1 MQSNYFKGIFKGQ
14 SRGAKAKR
22 QVLYSILIQG
32 LSIIIGLL
40 YVPLLLNYLSQEKYG
55 IWLTLTSILGWFS
68 FFDIGIGNGLR
79 NKLTEVFARNEFGL
93 GKKLVSTT
101 YFLLICIFSVVLVLF
116 HISNFFLDWNLIL
129 NTKTIDS
136 RELHNLVSIVFT
148 FFILRFIVQIISV
161 VYLADQK
168 PSATKM
174 MITAGNLFSYIII
187 LILTRISIN
196 QSLLLVGVVISSIPV
211 VVFIVASVISFNTR
225 YKKIKP
231 SIKFIDFKVS
241 NGILDLGVKFLI
253 SQIAYII
260 LITTSNFFIAQ
271 FYGPAEV
278 TVYNIAFKYFQ
289 LPVMIYSI
297 LLSPI
302 WSAVTDAYV
311 RTDFQWI
318 KKTVKIFNL
327 LSVVFAIGIVLMIV
341 ISNWMYK
348 IWIGDKIIIPIHLSI
363 AIGVNTI
370 IQIFLLPY
378 SAFINGMGKLNL
390 TVLISFF
397 EVIIY
402 LLLVFI
408 FANYFT
414 SSVGIVLAIAM
425 TTLLSGF
432 VQPLQTHKLL
442 NKTAK
447 GIWNK

>member
-1 MQSNYFKGIFKGQ
+1 
-14 SRGAKAKR
+14 
-22 QVLYSILIQG
+22 
-32 LSIIIGLL
+32 
-40 YVPLLLNYLSQEKYG
+40 
-55 IWLTLTSILGWFS
+55 
-68 FFDIGIGNGLR
+68 
-79 NKLTEVFARNEFGL
+79 
-93 GKKLVSTT
+93 
-101 YFLLICIFSVVLVLF
+101 
-116 HISNFFLDWNLIL
+116 
-129 NTKTIDS
+129 
-136 RELHNLVSIVFT
+136 
-148 FFILRFIVQIISV
+148 
-161 VYLADQK
+161 
-168 PSATKM
+168 M